1 VIRQIIPDWALS
13 DREPW
18 VYENRRSWVSPLHF
32 YQWKFSVYSRILTYP
47 IHHNF
52 VPQDHPT
59 RTDPGDVYP
68 KYGIWFYLRGFTS
81 TFPLVIPMSLAGLPV
96 DFCPTD
102 FEAGTIV
109 SYCILPNFVH
119 YLSSFVRRNPKVLV
133 DDVSDFISYYA
144 RMQPV
149 YIAPAGSG
157 FTRAH
162 VECGEYSCV
171 AEGFWA
177 QTRGNGLAPIAG
189 DPRIPLECMAPD
201 ALRLPGIRWVIEC
214 VYKQTMA
221 KWFHHRR
228 RGPFFLSL
236 GSAR

>member
-1 VIRQIIPDWALS
+1 M
-13 DREPW
+13 
-18 VYENRRSWVSPLHF
+18 YENRGSWVSPLHF
-32 YQWKFSVYSRILTYP
+32 YQWSLSAYSQVPVYP

-52 VPQDHPT
+52 VPEDHPT
-59 RTDPGDVYP
+59 RMDAGDVYP
-68 KYGIWFYLRGFTS
+68 KHGIWFYLLGFTS

-102 FEAGTIV
+102 FEAGAIA

-119 YLSSFVRRNPKVLV
+119 YLSSFMRRRPRRPAV
-133 DDVSDFISYYA
+133 DVSDFIGYYA
-144 RMQPV
+144 RMQPG

-171 AEGFWA
+171 VGGFWA
-177 QTRGNGLAPIAG
+177 QTCRNGPAPIAG
-189 DPRIPLECMAPD
+189 DPRIPLEYMAPD
-201 ALRLPGIRWVIEC
+201 ALRLPGVKWVIEC

-221 KWFHHRR
+221 KWFHHQR
-228 RGPFFLSL
+228 
-236 GSAR
+236 